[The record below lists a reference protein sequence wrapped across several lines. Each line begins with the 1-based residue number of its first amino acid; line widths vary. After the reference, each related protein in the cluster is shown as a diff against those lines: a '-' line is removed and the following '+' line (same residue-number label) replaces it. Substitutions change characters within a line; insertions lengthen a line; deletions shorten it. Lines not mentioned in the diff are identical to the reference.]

1 MHPFLGKFLEDMFH
15 QKDEQ
20 GIRRQ
25 WVQKMEDPK
34 EETGERNPQDDSKDD
49 TNMIAERFILVVQL
63 GMN

>member
-1 MHPFLGKFLEDMFH
+1 MFH

-25 WVQKMEDPK
+25 WIQKMEDPK
-34 EETGERNPQDDSKDD
+34 EEACEKNPQDHGKGD
-49 TNMIAERFILVVQL
+49 TNIIAETVVCVVQL

>member
-1 MHPFLGKFLEDMFH
+1 
-15 QKDEQ
+15 
-20 GIRRQ
+20 
-25 WVQKMEDPK
+25 MEDPK